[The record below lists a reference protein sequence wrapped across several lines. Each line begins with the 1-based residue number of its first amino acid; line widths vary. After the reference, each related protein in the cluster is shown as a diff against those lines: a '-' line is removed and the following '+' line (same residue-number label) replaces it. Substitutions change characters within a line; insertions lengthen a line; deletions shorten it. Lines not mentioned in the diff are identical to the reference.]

1 MVRGSYNT
9 QEWDSPPGLKKHT
22 SPCQLTPFLRQRCF
36 SPQSA
41 NEEESQLS
49 SRPDLILTN
58 EQRIRSRAL
67 IVAKPHPSKT
77 MPLTLMYGGAH
88 LIIFFVY

>member
-1 MVRGSYNT
+1 
-9 QEWDSPPGLKKHT
+9 
-22 SPCQLTPFLRQRCF
+22 
-36 SPQSA
+36 
-41 NEEESQLS
+41 
-49 SRPDLILTN
+49 LILTN

-88 LIIFFVY
+88 LIIFFVYWFIL